1 MTNTIQ
7 QALLATKERLKP
19 TSPTPVADSEIL
31 LCHVL
36 NCDRSYLYTW
46 PEKIL
51 TNTQQQHLDSLIERR
66 MLGEPVAYLTGQ
78 RAFWE
83 FNLAVSAATL
93 IPRPETELLVE
104 QALLQIPLN
113 ASYDILDLGTG
124 TGAVA
129 LAIAHERPSCHITA
143 IEQSTEA
150 LAVAARNVK
159 ACNCGNIQLL
169 RSQWFSALPDKTY
182 HIIVSNPPYI
192 ALHDPHLNTGD
203 VRHEPRSALVSG
215 EDGLDDIH
223 HIIEHSIHHLHTRGH
238 LLLEHG
244 YDQSVAVKALLVR
257 HGFKKISQYKDLSG
271 HLRVSHGQCA

>member
-143 IEQSTEA
+143 IEQSP
-150 LAVAARNVK
+150 R
-159 ACNCGNIQLL
+159 
-169 RSQWFSALPDKTY
+169 RWPS
-182 HIIVSNPPYI
+182 
-192 ALHDPHLNTGD
+192 
-203 VRHEPRSALVSG
+203 RHETSRLATAGISSCSGVSG
-215 EDGLDDIH
+215 FQPCLTKPITSLFPIH
-223 HIIEHSIHHLHTRGH
+223 RISLCMTHT
-238 LLLEHG
+238 
-244 YDQSVAVKALLVR
+244 
-257 HGFKKISQYKDLSG
+257 
-271 HLRVSHGQCA
+271 